1 MAVVGNLLQ
10 AGHLFR
16 RIPSCADCAADV
28 RCVRTVVEKDG
39 ALDERNCNTGIER
52 NGKMQKTVGEKVIK
66 IAVGI
71 VGLAVVFFLGKWIST
86 QIYHRP
92 AEGTGTDSRSEA
104 EENLQPPKAAL
115 TEEELEMLFRTI
127 KDPSSEASGEADSG
141 TLSEADS
148 VENDNKTSDAASEDS
163 QTSEGSP
170 EASGEIDF
178 PYLWTINEDII
189 AWITIPGTNIDYP
202 ILQHP
207 TDDSYYLNHN
217 IDGSYGYPACIY
229 TESLNSKD
237 FTDPNTVIYGHNLK
251 AKTMFSELHKF
262 ENRDFFEEHDEII
275 IYLPDKT
282 LYYRIFAAH
291 VYDDR
296 HLLYSFDFS
305 DENIYSGFLQSIYDI
320 RDMNANI
327 NRDITVTSQD
337 RIISLETCMPN
348 KSDAEKRLLV
358 HAVLLEEK

>member
-1 MAVVGNLLQ
+1 MQ
-10 AGHLFR
+10 
-16 RIPSCADCAADV
+16 
-28 RCVRTVVEKDG
+28 RT
-39 ALDERNCNTGIER
+39 I
-52 NGKMQKTVGEKVIK
+52 GEKAIK

-71 VGLAVVFFLGKWIST
+71 VGLAAVFFLGKWIGAK
-86 QIYHRP
+86 IYHGP
-92 AEGTGTDSRSEA
+92 EEEIKTESQGAAED
-104 EENLQPPKAAL
+104 NLQPPKAAL
-115 TEEELEMLFRTI
+115 TEEELETLFRAI
-127 KDPSSEASGEADSG
+127 KDPSLSAEPSGEAVVSG
-141 TLSEADS
+141 TLPGADS
-148 VENDNKTSDAASEDS
+148 GESGDGASDIASGDNKTSESS
-163 QTSEGSP
+163 Q
-170 EASGEIDF
+170 EASSEIDF

-207 TDDSYYLNHN
+207 TDDGYYLNHN

-262 ENRDFFEEHDEII
+262 ENRDFFAEHDEII

-282 LYYRIFAAH
+282 LHYRIFAAH

-305 DENIYSGFLQSIYDI
+305 DEEVYSGFLQSIYDI
-320 RDMNANI
+320 RDMSANI
-327 NRDITVTSQD
+327 NRDFTVTSQD

-358 HAVLLEEK
+358 HAVLLEEN